1 MARAILS
8 PCSFSLPFLL
18 LSPMDAGEYSLLLET
33 QSSLGSLCNF
43 SRLPPPSLTAPVLSP
58 PQLLNKHTTPW
69 PGPSCLWLHKLKT
82 YQPYPG
88 PPHPILVSLE
98 FNLYWPHLLSC
109 PWHISI
115 NMTWDPDL
123 THIVPCGW
131 SNSKPVFH
139 LICALKFQDNVCQV
153 FPELS
158 LLKNLSWD

>member
-58 PQLLNKHTTPW
+58 PQLLNIHTTPR
-69 PGPSCLWLHKLKT
+69 PGPSCLWLHKLPT

-88 PPHPILVSLE
+88 PPHPLLHPGPPAYHHPPFLPPRSALCTHLATLGEPQLHGPFPWSPSLPHLVWLPCFKIRYLCSVSL
-98 FNLYWPHLLSC
+98 
-109 PWHISI
+109 
-115 NMTWDPDL
+115 
-123 THIVPCGW
+123 
-131 SNSKPVFH
+131 
-139 LICALKFQDNVCQV
+139 
-153 FPELS
+153 
-158 LLKNLSWD
+158 